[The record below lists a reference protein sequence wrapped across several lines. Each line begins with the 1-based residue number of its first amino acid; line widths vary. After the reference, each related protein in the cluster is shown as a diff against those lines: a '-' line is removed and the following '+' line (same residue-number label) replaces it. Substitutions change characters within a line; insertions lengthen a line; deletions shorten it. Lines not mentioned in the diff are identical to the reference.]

1 MTRPLTRGRKLALY
15 ATLGC
20 ALALSTC
27 SPRPS
32 ALQRVFATEHL
43 RVAMVESPTT
53 CYNAAAGATGFDCE
67 LLTGLAKRFGVAL
80 DLHFVDS
87 AAAALDLLNE
97 GRVDIAAGG
106 IAIDNSATTPLR
118 FTSPLE
124 NVALQLVSRAD
135 AASPTSLD
143 KVDGEIRVVAGSG
156 ADSLLQQLSE
166 RYPKLRWSA
175 TSELSE
181 EDLLDA
187 VADGEVEYTIASSSL
202 VALEQR
208 YYPSLRAALDLT
220 APAPVGWALRGD
232 ADKALFRATQD
243 YVDKLGTAELARISD
258 RYFGH
263 VIDFDYQGVARF
275 AEDVS
280 RRLPRYREQFRTAAQ
295 RYGLDWRV
303 LAAVGYQESHWDPD
317 AISRTG
323 VRGLMMLTEDTA
335 SELDVLDRQDAA
347 QSIAGG
353 ARYLAQILKALPP
366 EIVEPDR
373 TWMALAAYNQ
383 GIAHLEDARQLAAM
397 HGGDPNRWLDVRNT
411 LPLLSRPQW
420 FKQTRAGYARGREA
434 VNFVGNVRN
443 YYDILSWLGSN
454 GTSASPASIA
464 SIANEPSPKSSGAR
478 RSALAAGGA
487 R

>member
-1 MTRPLTRGRKLALY
+1 MSRPLTRGRKIALY

-53 CYNAAAGATGFDCE
+53 CYNAGAGPTGFECD
-67 LLTGLAKRFGVAL
+67 LLGGLAKRFGVAL

-87 AAAALDLLNE
+87 AQAALDLLQA
-97 GRVDIAAGG
+97 GQVDLAAGG
-106 IAIDNSATTPLR
+106 IPVDTIPPAPLR
-118 FTSPLE
+118 FTAPLE
-124 NVALQLVSRAD
+124 NVVLQLVSRAD
-135 AASPTSLD
+135 RPLPTSLD
-143 KVDGEIRVVAGSG
+143 KLNGEIRVVDGSG
-156 ADSLLQQLSE
+156 SAALLEKLALQ
-166 RYPKLRWSA
+166 YPKLRWSA
-175 TSELSE
+175 STELSE

-187 VADGEVEYTIASSSL
+187 VAEGEVDYTIASSTL
-202 VALEQR
+202 IAIEQR
-208 YYPSLRAALDLT
+208 YYPSLRVAFDVT
-220 APAPVGWALRGD
+220 QPAPVAWALRGD
-232 ADKALFRATQD
+232 TDKALYRATQD
-243 YVDKLGTAELARISD
+243 YLQKLGEAELARVRD

-263 VIDFDYQGVARF
+263 VIDFDYQGVSRF
-275 AEDVS
+275 ADDVTH
-280 RRLPRYREQFRTAAQ
+280 RLPRYRQQFRNAAQ

-335 SELDVLDRQDAA
+335 AELAVTDRQDPA
-347 QSIAGG
+347 QSISGG
-353 ARYLAQILKALPP
+353 ARYLAQILKLLPP

-383 GIAHLEDARQLAAM
+383 GIAHLEDARQLAAK

-443 YYDILSWLGSN
+443 YYDILSWLGN
-454 GTSASPASIA
+454 NSAQAPPASIA
-464 SIANEPSPKSSGAR
+464 FNTVRSADAR
-478 RSALAAGGA
+478 RSDRGAGDA